1 MPIYEYHCCCC
12 NRCFETLVLRSS
24 DPPPRCVHCGAD
36 KVERLL
42 SSFACKVA
50 SSGSSQSA
58 SAAGCGSTGFS

>member
-24 DPPPRCVHCGAD
+24 DSPPRCVHCGAD
-36 KVERLL
+36 TVERLL

-50 SSGSSQSA
+50 ASDSGHQA
-58 SAAGCGSTGFS
+58 SGAGCGSTGFS